1 MVQRSLKAP
10 LSLNEELTLRRIA
23 LGIAAVKELPERSI
37 SRLHGMGLID
47 DANRL
52 TTTGRQR
59 YEDLRRQETQRE
71 SRDRKL
77 VSFLAAVQRRANG
90 PDRR

>member
-10 LSLNEELTLRRIA
+10 LSLSEELTLRRIA
-23 LGIAAVKELPERSI
+23 LGIADVKELPEQSI
-37 SRLHGMGLID
+37 SRLRGMGLID

-52 TTTGRQR
+52 TTAGPQR
-59 YEDLRRQETQRE
+59 YEDLPRRETQRE

-77 VSFLAAVQRRANG
+77 VSFLAAVQRRAI
-90 PDRR
+90 